1 MQYSPSPLSPHYPPE
16 ALRMGAQSQ
25 TRASV
30 GYLQPEGFARQ
41 SLPLPPSEADQMR
54 GCEELGTP
62 CPLDQLLRPHC
73 ALWTHPP
80 KATGWPYGYPF
91 IHGAPMNS
99 LKDLGGLMRS
109 GTVVAVFTPSLP
121 YPNPQHFKVPN
132 PWSLKF
138 LPRPH

>member
-1 MQYSPSPLSPHYPPE
+1 
-16 ALRMGAQSQ
+16 MGAQSQ

-62 CPLDQLLRPHC
+62 SPLDQLLRPHC

-99 LKDLGGLMRS
+99 LKDLGGADEEWHSSS
-109 GTVVAVFTPSLP
+109 GVYPLP
-121 YPNPQHFKVPN
+121 ALSKPTAFQSP
-132 PWSLKF
+132 
-138 LPRPH
+138 